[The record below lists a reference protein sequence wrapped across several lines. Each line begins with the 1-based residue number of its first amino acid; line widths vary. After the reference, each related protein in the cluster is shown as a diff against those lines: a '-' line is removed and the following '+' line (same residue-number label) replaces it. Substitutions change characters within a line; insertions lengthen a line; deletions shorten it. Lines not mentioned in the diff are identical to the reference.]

1 MPDGQKVPDPKG
13 SKVPV
18 GQVTPDMKGSK
29 VPEGSNVVWRY
40 FGGKELNVK
49 QKIEIF
55 FQSGNAIVTH
65 W

>member
-1 MPDGQKVPDPKG
+1 VPDGQKVPDPKG

-40 FGGKELNVK
+40 LGGKNLM
-49 QKIEIF
+49 
-55 FQSGNAIVTH
+55 
-65 W
+65 